1 MTSDHTVEQQLAKLQ
16 SDVRAVAEALHVLA
30 AGLEAPPNAE
40 STGDEPAR
48 AARLAHELLLAA
60 GL

>member
-1 MTSDHTVEQQLAKLQ
+1 MSSDQTIDQQLAKLQ
-16 SDVRAVAEALHVLA
+16 SDVRAVAQALHVLA
-30 AGLEAPPNAE
+30 AGLEARPTAE
-40 STGDEPAR
+40 STGEEPAR